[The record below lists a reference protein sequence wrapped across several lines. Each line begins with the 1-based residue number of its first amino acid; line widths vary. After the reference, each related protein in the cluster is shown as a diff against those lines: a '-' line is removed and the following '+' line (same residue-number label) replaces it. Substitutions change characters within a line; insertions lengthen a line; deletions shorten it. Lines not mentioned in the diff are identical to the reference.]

1 MSRPNVHRPTLDEQ
15 GDTDGFRWLG
25 ESLAYKAGSERLG
38 ASLYDLPPGEAICPY
53 HYHLAN
59 EELLIVL
66 HGRPHLRTPEGW
78 RQAEE
83 GEVVAFP
90 VGERG
95 AHQLVN
101 RTDTDVR
108 LLMISEMR
116 SPEIPVYPDSGKIG
130 VREHAPGSGREGL
143 RFNFH
148 PDDALDYWDGENPPE
163 ELSGGGTLP

>member
-1 MSRPNVHRPTLDEQ
+1 MMPNVFSSDFDEH
-15 GDTDGFRWLG
+15 GDEDGFHWHG
-25 ESLAYKAGSERLG
+25 TSVAFAAGSERLG
-38 ASLYDLPPGEAICPY
+38 ASIYDLPPGEATFPY

-59 EELLIVL
+59 EELLVVL

-78 RQAEE
+78 RQLEE

-101 RTDTDVR
+101 RASDPVR

-116 SPEIPVYPDSGKIG
+116 SPEIAVYPDSGKVG
-130 VREHAPGSGREGL
+130 AREHAPGSGREGL
-143 RFNFH
+143 KLNFLE
-148 PDDALDYWDGENPPE
+148 PDAVDYWEGERPPE
-163 ELSGGGTLP
+163 VAG

>member
-1 MSRPNVHRPTLDEQ
+1 MPNVHRPDFDEQ
-15 GDTDGFRWLG
+15 GDTTGFRWRG
-25 ESLAYKAGSERLG
+25 EQVGKKAGGERLG
-38 ASLYDLPPGEAICPY
+38 ASVFDVPPGEATFPH

-66 HGRPHLRTPEGW
+66 RGEPELRTPDGW
-78 RQAEE
+78 RRLEE

-101 RTDTDVR
+101 RTDENVR
-108 LLMISEMR
+108 LIMISEMR

-143 RFNFH
+143 RLNFH
-148 PDDALDYWDGENPPE
+148 PDDHRDYWDGEKAPE
-163 ELSGGGTLP
+163 AER